1 MKKTIMRGK
10 DFIIDLSNETELS
23 KILYRIGYYFYKC
36 RGIYFDFVLKNNAVY
51 AINENVE
58 TEIMFMLKD
67 NKIFRI
73 HNYLKTLFRFPTT
86 EIKVDGWEK
95 YIIEG

>member
-1 MKKTIMRGK
+1 MNKNL
-10 DFIIDLSNETELS
+10 IIDLSNETELS

-51 AINENVE
+51 AKNLDNEKKMIF
-58 TEIMFMLKD
+58 TLKD
-67 NKIFRI
+67 NKIFKI
-73 HNYLKTLFRFPTT
+73 NSYIKSMFKLPTT
-86 EIKVDGWEK
+86 EIKVDGWEH

>member
-1 MKKTIMRGK
+1 MNKNL
-10 DFIIDLSNETELS
+10 IIDLSNETELS

-36 RGIYFDFVLKNNAVY
+36 RGIHFDFVLKNNAVY
-51 AINENVE
+51 AINENE
-58 TEIMFMLKD
+58 EKEEMFILKD

-86 EIKVDGWEK
+86 EIKIEGWGK

>member
-1 MKKTIMRGK
+1 MNKNL
-10 DFIIDLSNETELS
+10 IIDLSNETELS

-36 RGIYFDFVLKNNAVY
+36 RGIEFEFEVKNNIVY
-51 AINENVE
+51 AINLDNEKKMIF
-58 TEIMFMLKD
+58 TLKD
-67 NKIFRI
+67 NKIFKI
-73 HNYLKTLFRFPTT
+73 NSYIKSMFKLPTT